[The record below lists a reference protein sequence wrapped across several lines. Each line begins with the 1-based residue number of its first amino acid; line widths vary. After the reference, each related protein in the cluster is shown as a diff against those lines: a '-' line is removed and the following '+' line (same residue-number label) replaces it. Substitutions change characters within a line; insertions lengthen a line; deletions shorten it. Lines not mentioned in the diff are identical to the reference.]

1 MRRHVHGQSLLLLVM
16 QHINNSW
23 STLKAVSCTCNI
35 DTTWCARAI
44 PKGRAIAFLTSTG
57 ALTCPPTASVV
68 ALLPVV
74 GCGSLP
80 SCLLHDTECVGFLY
94 MYNYRG
100 SSRLLQQ
107 VKVRVEFIGEAR
119 STHRAT
125 SKLTVFICSL
135 TVCSAAPAIM
145 GSAVWVVL
153 TVATAF
159 LMTLYWTEHFDLG
172 ALEVLVA
179 LLTSEY
185 SLYLCASRAGNATGQ
200 DIVYPDL
207 LRLSMLQYLLW
218 LSSAQSTSPL
228 SG

>member
-1 MRRHVHGQSLLLLVM
+1 
-16 QHINNSW
+16 
-23 STLKAVSCTCNI
+23 
-35 DTTWCARAI
+35 
-44 PKGRAIAFLTSTG
+44 
-57 ALTCPPTASVV
+57 
-68 ALLPVV
+68 
-74 GCGSLP
+74 
-80 SCLLHDTECVGFLY
+80 

-135 TVCSAAPAIM
+135 TVCSTAPAVM

-200 DIVYPDL
+200 DTVYPDL